1 MFIFKS
7 GYLWWLNIGY
17 QILSGL
23 YFCFSLTVAW
33 QRSFQAS
40 KIEGLHHIIK
50 PCVFCFARTGSF
62 FHGNGTSDKEKCS
75 LLFPSEILARLS
87 VLRGYS
93 SYIYIYIYGNY
104 IWIYG
109 LWSILTGILDYLRE
123 GFPWPVRPFKHTES
137 NSFKHTVTTL
147 KYTNWYFILPP
158 GALRSGPPSTFRMSL
173 LYIYI
178 YIYIIC
184 LSIYLPTYLSI
195 YLSLSISLYLSIDRS
210 IDLSISLYLSIYLSL
225 SH

>member
-1 MFIFKS
+1 METVPPIKKNAPFHFPVKFRQ
-7 GYLWWLNIGY
+7 GY
-17 QILSGL
+17 QF
-23 YFCFSLTVAW
+23 YVA
-33 QRSFQAS
+33 
-40 KIEGLHHIIK
+40 IHH
-50 PCVFCFARTGSF
+50 
-62 FHGNGTSDKEKCS
+62 
-75 LLFPSEILARLS
+75 
-87 VLRGYS
+87 
-93 SYIYIYIYGNY
+93 IYIYGNY

-195 YLSLSISLYLSIDRS
+195 YLSLSLSLSIYLSID
-210 IDLSISLYLSIYLSL
+210 LSIYLSL
-225 SH
+225 SLYLSISLPLISHIYHIPFTSIYIPYIYIYISHFYPICPWYPHGYPR